1 VGVGYDEDNGRG
13 GQSDAGRFGA
23 GAGGRRHDAAAAA
36 AASKGPPPWQ
46 TVLVSATVTG
56 KVAALAKRLLGGATL
71 VSIDAA
77 SAPSQVM
84 AEMGVCWLVGCVVVR
99 DRVCGRRATRLRDS
113 RCCCSRAA
121 RARPGCVVARR
132 PAARRCCV
140 LFNWHSED
148 HLFESQSVSQPM

>member
-1 VGVGYDEDNGRG
+1 MAPQVDQLLELGFERQISEIVAALRERAAAAAAAKAAAKSASVGVGYDEDNGRG

-23 GAGGRRHDAAAAA
+23 GAGGRRHHAASAAA

-77 SAPSQVM
+77 SPPSQVM
-84 AEMGVCWLVGCVVVR
+84 AEMGV
-99 DRVCGRRATRLRDS
+99 
-113 RCCCSRAA
+113 
-121 RARPGCVVARR
+121 
-132 PAARRCCV
+132 
-140 LFNWHSED
+140 
-148 HLFESQSVSQPM
+148 